1 MVFVA
6 KGEGDNFRIVR
17 MGKLLAWLY
26 LEGVKCISDLAWCEV
41 SRCVAFAVDLTVKCS
56 CVVKEPSVYF
66 QESIILTNTRRGK
79 GK

>member
-1 MVFVA
+1 MA

-17 MGKLLAWLY
+17 MGKLLAWLN
-26 LEGVKCISDLAWCEV
+26 LEGLRCISDLAWCEV

-56 CVVKEPSVYF
+56 CVVQEPSVYF
-66 QESIILTNTRRGK
+66 QESIILTNTRREK